1 MAQSI
6 LSCTSLWCVSDSSGE
21 RGVPATRHGEVR
33 EPRIGGGGQLRDGA
47 QVSAQGDWATGGHQ
61 EVPGERGRQNGQ
73 EDRSPR
79 GQDAE
84 GKDTCRCLMA
94 SCKGQGGGGE
104 GGGGVMEATLGYYLC

>member
-6 LSCTSLWCVSDSSGE
+6 SSCTSLWCVSDSSGE

-47 QVSAQGDWATGGHQ
+47 QVSAQGDRATGGHQ

-104 GGGGVMEATLGYYLC
+104 GGGYWMPH